1 MAVTDISICSEALL
15 RLGDRTI
22 SSFEG
27 GDDRV
32 ILCAN
37 IYPTRKDA
45 ILSQYD
51 WRFTVK
57 KEQLDKETT
66 APINEWAN
74 AFKLPSARIID
85 GPIAVFNSTQVG
97 VGTITGF
104 EIFGDQLFTN
114 EAVIVVDYQTIVDES
129 KWPKYFVEFM
139 TKVMMVEL
147 AFPITDINSVRIEL
161 YKEVFGL
168 PNEAGMG
175 GMFAAARA
183 RNSRETPP
191 VPISDFTLIN
201 ARFGGL

>member
-1 MAVTDISICSEALL
+1 MAVTDVSICSEALL
-15 RLGDRTI
+15 RLGDATI
-22 SSFEG
+22 ASFTDG
-27 GDDRV
+27 TDRAT
-32 ILCAN
+32 LCAN

-45 ILSQYD
+45 ILSSYD
-51 WRFTVK
+51 WRFTVT
-57 KEQLDKETT
+57 KEQLAIETT
-66 APINEWAN
+66 DPINEWAN

-97 VGTITGF
+97 AGTITGF

-139 TKVMMVEL
+139 TKVLMVEL
-147 AFPITDINSVRIEL
+147 AFPITDQANLREGL
-161 YKEVFGL
+161 FKEVFGL

-183 RNSRETPP
+183 RNSRESPP
-191 VPISDFTLIN
+191 VPIRDFTLIN
-201 ARFGGL
+201 ARFGGV